1 MSETKEPLPNKKIL
15 CIDDDPVHSNL
26 IKRVLEAN
34 GYSVLLAP
42 NGAKGLD
49 QAHQE
54 QPGLILLDVHLPGL
68 NGYEVARRLREMEH
82 TRHIPILAISTNGN
96 TENKQLGHEVDDYII
111 KPIDIDLISRQIAAY
126 L

>member
-1 MSETKEPLPNKKIL
+1 MSETKEPFANKKIL
-15 CIDDDPVHSNL
+15 YIDDDPVHSSL
-26 IKRVLEAN
+26 MKRVLEAN

-42 NGAKGLD
+42 NGAMGLA
-49 QAHQE
+49 QAHRE
-54 QPGLILLDVHLPGL
+54 QPGLILLDIHLPGL